1 MRAIHIGVL
10 GIAGLV
16 TAVVWPSPG
25 ARFAE
30 AQAACVAG
38 ASERCEQVARW
49 LDDGEVARQ
58 FPEEPGL
65 YFAMACEAGRA
76 CARAASWAK
85 IYGDYEVF
93 ELDVGCMIKH
103 SGFACEEVAT
113 ALRDEGNEG
122 NEGNEG
128 SAGNDGSARNAATV
142 TLPIARSRMAHA
154 LARYVVACRAGQ
166 AEACMGASRVL
177 AAAFGVAWDL
187 REAHAYEA
195 QACALGWS
203 AACEQ
208 VAERSAG
215 AEAIAGYRQACEM
228 RSPHA
233 CLKLARAEQAAR
245 LPATIV
251 AASYRRACTLLAFDA
266 CDVLTAS
273 IERLDSEPP
282 GVVNGFARWCATG
295 EARACALVNGR
306 AR

>member
-1 MRAIHIGVL
+1 MRLPHVGVL
-10 GIAGLV
+10 AIAGF
-16 TAVVWPSPG
+16 AAAIAWPSPG
-25 ARFAE
+25 ARFAA

-38 ASERCEQVARW
+38 AGARCEQVAHW
-49 LDDGEVARQ
+49 LEDGDIARQ

-65 YFAMACEAGRA
+65 YFALACEAGRA
-76 CARAASWAK
+76 CDHAASWAK
-85 IYGDYEVF
+85 IYGDYEIF

-113 ALRDEGNEG
+113 ALRDEEL
-122 NEGNEG
+122 E
-128 SAGNDGSARNAATV
+128 DGAASPTDARAI
-142 TLPIARSRMAHA
+142 LQIARSRMAEA

-166 AEACMGASRVL
+166 GEACMGASRVH

-195 QACALGWS
+195 RACALGWS
-203 AACEQ
+203 AACER

-215 AEAIAGYRQACEM
+215 ADAIAGYRQACEA

-245 LPATIV
+245 LPAPIIT
-251 AASYRRACTLLAFDA
+251 ASYRRACALLAFEA
-266 CDVLTAS
+266 CDALRAS
-273 IERLDSEPP
+273 ITRLDDEPP
-282 GVVNGFARWCATG
+282 GVADGFARWCAAG
-295 EARACALVNGR
+295 EARACALVNGP